1 MELLNHTR
9 QTANDKTKE
18 IRYKT
23 LAQTQYATAKAREE
37 SQLLYERAQTTL
49 RRATLIAATGS
60 ALLQHFIRA
69 NEKKLRKQRHELAH
83 KAAHWQEKA
92 QDTLHPAWTKT
103 QHTLQDSAQ
112 ATQNTLKTGLES
124 IQESARKTQEN
135 LQSIQKTARKS
146 LKKGW
151 SSAQDGLEA
160 GWSGVQDR
168 VEEGSQQ
175 VLSNLAQVATSTKEA
190 KKALQKRYK
199 RHQLKRTWARRLFRW
214 GVVSGFLLALLFAPI
229 NGAETRKHIR
239 HLWNQYKQY
248 LTSGQS
254 NEQAL

>member
-18 IRYKT
+18 IKHKA

-37 SQLLYERAQTTL
+37 SQQLYERAQITL
-49 RRATLIAATGS
+49 RRATLLAAAGS
-60 ALLQHFIRA
+60 ALLQHFMRA
-69 NEKKLRKQRHELAH
+69 NEKKLRKQRRELAH
-83 KAAHWQEKA
+83 KAAHWQERA

-103 QHTLQDSAQ
+103 QHTLQDSAE

-124 IQESARKTQEN
+124 IQENARKTQKN
-135 LQSIQKTARKS
+135 LQHMQKTARKN

-151 SSAQDGLEA
+151 SSTQESLEA
-160 GWSGVQDR
+160 GWSSVQDR

-199 RHQLKRTWARRLFRW
+199 RHQLKRAWARRLFRW
-214 GVVSGFLLALLFAPI
+214 GLVSGFLLALLFAPI
-229 NGAETRKHIR
+229 NGAETRKRIGR
-239 HLWNQYKQY
+239 LWNQYKQY
-248 LTSGQS
+248 LTSDQR
-254 NEQAL
+254 NEPAL